1 MGGGLNFNCCCDVG
15 CFFSCATD
23 IRTQS
28 ASIPLAFT
36 GNMSDGYAANN
47 FNGTYSL
54 SFVDDGITYPGYS
67 AWQFLSGGG
76 FGQVGVLIVLKISDV
91 PDAITG
97 KCQVTLDVAIKSAN
111 PIFTRDTF
119 NFVGTTTSATAFCT
133 SFVVDKTST
142 GPFAYTF
149 SSTNTNGGVTN
160 PGAVSSITAPF
171 TITWV

>member
-1 MGGGLNFNCCCDVG
+1 MGGGLNLNCCCAK

-36 GNMSDGYAANN
+36 SNMGDGYAANN

-54 SFVDDGITYPGYS
+54 SFLDDGVTYPGYS
-67 AWQFLSGGG
+67 AWRFSSGGG
-76 FGQVGVLIVLKISDV
+76 FGQAGITITLKISDE

-97 KCQVTLDVAIKSAN
+97 KCQVTLDVAIKS
-111 PIFTRDTF
+111 PSVVLTIDTF
-119 NFVGTTTSATAFCT
+119 NFIGTTTVSTAFCT

-160 PGAVSSITAPF
+160 PGAVSSITTPF